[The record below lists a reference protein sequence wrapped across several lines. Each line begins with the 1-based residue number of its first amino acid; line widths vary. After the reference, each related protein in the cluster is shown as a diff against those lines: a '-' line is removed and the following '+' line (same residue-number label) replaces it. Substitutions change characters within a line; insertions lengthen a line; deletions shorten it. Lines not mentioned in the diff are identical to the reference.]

1 MAPASA
7 RKLAP
12 GRLDQ
17 EPSLWKIRFFSGVRF
32 NMSLEF
38 DDSNF
43 ETEVIQ
49 AEEPVLVDFSA
60 TWCGP
65 CQQLS
70 PIIDQLAE
78 EYSGR
83 VKVGKVDIDKA
94 QDVAGRF
101 GIMSVPT
108 VLFFKGGE
116 KVDEAV
122 GLLPKTQ
129 YKTKLDQ
136 LL

>member
-1 MAPASA
+1 MRNA
-7 RKLAP
+7 
-12 GRLDQ
+12 
-17 EPSLWKIRFFSGVRF
+17 
-32 NMSLEF
+32 LEL

-43 ETEVIQ
+43 DTEVIQ

-60 TWCGP
+60 AWCAP

-70 PIIDQLAE
+70 PIIDELAE
-78 EYSGR
+78 EYSGK
-83 VKVGKVDIDKA
+83 VKVGKVDIDKS
-94 QDVAGRF
+94 QDVAGKF

-116 KVDEAV
+116 KVDQVV